1 MNRSSIQLVIP
12 AAGNGIRFKQ
22 AGYSKIKPLIE
33 VHGIP
38 MINWVI
44 ANFDLNENDRV
55 FIIVK
60 NGDRIEELRENWFK
74 VSNLKLNFIVLNGI
88 TEGPADS
95 VNKVRKLIDGEKPMI
110 VANSDQFV
118 NSRLRHFVDEV
129 CHSSNVGSILT
140 MYASGEKWSYIEASS
155 NGTVNKV
162 VEKVEL
168 SDQATV
174 GIYGWKKAMHFF
186 DSFNEMKQANDR
198 TNNEFYVAPTYNYL
212 INRGLNVSYINIG
225 NLEDTVFG
233 LGTPEDLEFFLQNK
247 ESARLAQTIKHS
259 LR

>member
-95 VNKVRKLIDGEKPMI
+95 VNKVRKLIDGKKPMI
-110 VANSDQFV
+110 VANSV
-118 NSRLRHFVDEV
+118 
-129 CHSSNVGSILT
+129 IL
-140 MYASGEKWSYIEASS
+140 
-155 NGTVNKV
+155 V
-162 VEKVEL
+162 L
-168 SDQATV
+168 SLVMLFFKLTF
-174 GIYGWKKAMHFF
+174 KK
-186 DSFNEMKQANDR
+186 
-198 TNNEFYVAPTYNYL
+198 
-212 INRGLNVSYINIG
+212 
-225 NLEDTVFG
+225 
-233 LGTPEDLEFFLQNK
+233 
-247 ESARLAQTIKHS
+247 
-259 LR
+259 